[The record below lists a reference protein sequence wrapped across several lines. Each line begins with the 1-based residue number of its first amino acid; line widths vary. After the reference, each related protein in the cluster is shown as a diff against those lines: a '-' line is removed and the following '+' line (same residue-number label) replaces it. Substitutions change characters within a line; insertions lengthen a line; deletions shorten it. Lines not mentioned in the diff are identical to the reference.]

1 MANRIQFRRD
11 IETNWTAANPLLS
24 QGELGFETDTNRFK
38 IGDGSTYWVDLEYTF
53 NPELGTD
60 QNLYTTSSVTFDAIT
75 VTNQLTLGGNIQ
87 VPTRTTPHAGTGQTL
102 RFNDATQQV
111 IITNSTATAGQPN
124 SQRIVIQGSEGYV
137 DTGEGG
143 DVYLWAGD
151 SGAGGGSGGDIK
163 LDAGIGYTNSQ
174 GGTIKIRAGD
184 SSGDGSG
191 TGGFV
196 EIHGGAGTGDGGP
209 IRAYSG
215 NGTQQLQI
223 DNAGV
228 RVSTTLT
235 FTDSTV
241 QTTAWTGSV
250 STSSVTGLSTIGY
263 TGNLGDATGNISTS
277 SVTGLSLVGYTN
289 NYNDLDNKP
298 TIPGAFNLS
307 TVTNQGL
314 FTTST
319 VTFAGVTA
327 SGVTTLSP
335 INVQGITTATTIM
348 TIGQTTGTN
357 AGQEWQTVD
366 LTVNSGASVRLITT
380 AASNHTLRVD
390 TTSSGAGSTIFK
402 VRRKLTDQPFSGLNG
417 FGGSLT
423 WNLTDNTNTNTDFLR
438 WNGAWS
444 TTGVHSLALQTS
456 NDNFSTNS
464 RIVNFTTGRMQG
476 GATSGTAKFTM
487 TNSVSSSPSIELGA
501 GSTATIAVTGP
512 MSLAVYTAVGKPAS
526 GAVGSVIC
534 ISNSAAGGN
543 PNGML
548 AFWDTTNNR
557 WSYVHDNGA
566 V

>member
-1 MANRIQFRRD
+1 MTDNNKNFKVKNGLDVGPISVNQNGE
-11 IETNWTAANPLLS
+11 ITTNGPNS
-24 QGELGFETDTNRFK
+24 ID
-38 IGDGSTYWVDLEYTF
+38 
-53 NPELGTD
+53 
-60 QNLYTTSSVTFDAIT
+60 LYTNNFEADGVEVWLRHDNGVEIYTANGAYGWAFKKDGT
-75 VTNQLTLGGNIQ
+75 VGLPTLT
-87 VPTRTTPHAGTGQTL
+87 TDHAGTGQTL
-102 RFNDATQQV
+102 RFADPTQQV
-111 IITNSTATAGQPN
+111 VITNSTATEAYPN
-124 SQRIVIQGSEGYV
+124 STRIVVQGSEGY

-143 DVYLWAGD
+143 DIYLWAGN
-151 SGAGGGSGGDIK
+151 SGANGGSGGDIK
-163 LDAGIGYTNSQ
+163 IDAGYGYNGSE

-184 SSGDGSG
+184 SGGG
-191 TGGFV
+191 VGNGGFLDLY
-196 EIHGGAGTGDGGP
+196 GGTGTGDGGP

-215 NGTQQLQI
+215 DNVQQLQI
-223 DNAGV
+223 DNRGV

-277 SVTGLSLVGYTN
+277 SVTGLSTVGYTN

-298 TIPGAFNLS
+298 TPFNLS

-335 INVQGITTATTIM
+335 INVQGITSATTIM

-357 AGQEWQTVD
+357 AGAEWQTVD
-366 LTVNSGASVRLITT
+366 LTVNSGASVRMIST

-423 WNLTDNTNTNTDFLR
+423 WNLTDNTNTGTDFLR

-464 RIVNFTTGRMQG
+464 RIVNFTTGRMQA

-512 MSLAVYTAVGKPAS
+512 LSLAVYTAAGKPAS

-534 ISNSAAGGN
+534 ISNSSGFGN

-557 WSYVHDNGA
+557 WSYVHDNTA